1 MHELASTAPHVAK
14 VKTEQDHRQR
24 IKHSLDKAEKYSS
37 RKLHKHAAEM
47 ALISRAVDHLSPLP
61 RTWLDA
67 PCGVGRATI
76 LLAHRGLDVTGVDL
90 GEGALHVAQQAVER
104 QDLNARIEKADLL
117 DLPYS
122 DQQFDGLLCFR
133 LIHHL
138 PTPQHRREIIDELCR
153 VTKDTVLISYLSPWS
168 PTSVKRALRCRLT
181 GRKSVQNITPMSEL
195 KKHFSANGFTLINDL
210 AQLPLVHSLHLAV
223 FKRHSP

>member
-1 MHELASTAPHVAK
+1 MHELASTSSPLADT
-14 VKTEQDHRQR
+14 KTEQDHRQR

-47 ALISRAVDHLSPLP
+47 ALISRALDQLP
-61 RTWLDA
+61 SLPHTWLDA

-76 LLAHRGLDVTGVDL
+76 LMANRGLDVTGVDL
-90 GEGALHVAQQAVER
+90 GEGALHVAQQAVKH
-104 QDLNARIEKADLL
+104 QALNARIEKADLL

-122 DQQFDGLLCFR
+122 ERQFDGLLCFR

-153 VTKDTVLISYLSPWS
+153 VTNDTVLISYLSPWS
-168 PTSVKRALRCRLT
+168 PTSAKRTLRRYLT
-181 GRKSVQNITPMSEL
+181 GRKSVQNITPLSEL

-210 AQLPLVHSLHLAV
+210 AQLPLMHSLHLAV
-223 FKRHSP
+223 FKRHSK